1 MSKTT
6 DTDAP
11 VLTTCR
17 MPRDELDRLRAV
29 ATITGQSQ
37 TEIIRSA
44 VRDHLDQEIRRRR
57 IGKLVDQLIEQR
69 RKAK

>member
-11 VLTTCR
+11 VLTTFR
-17 MPRDELDRLRAV
+17 LPRDELDRLRAV

-37 TEIIRSA
+37 TELIRSA
-44 VRDHLDQEIRRRR
+44 VGPHLDQEIKRRR
-57 IGKLVDQLIEQR
+57 IGKLVDQLIQQQR
-69 RKAK
+69 K